1 MSHPSKGFSLIELM
15 VVLSVA
21 GILLTVAVPSFVSLI
36 QRNRVSTE
44 VNGFIGDLQFARSE
58 AIKQGLAVSVCPSSS
73 GTSCLKTNTWQA
85 GWIVFSNAKA
95 TGNVETG
102 DTVLRMR
109 PAWKGGDTL
118 TAAPALLSLTYNRD
132 GFALVPG
139 NAQGTTLMTLRTS
152 PANAS
157 ATRCVAINRVGY
169 QKLYKSGENGCT

>member
-1 MSHPSKGFSLIELM
+1 MSHPFKGFTLIELM
-15 VVLSVA
+15 VVLSVGA
-21 GILLTVAVPSFVSLI
+21 VLVTLAVPSFVDLI

-44 VNGFIGDLQFARSE
+44 VNGLIGDLQFARSE

-73 GTSCLKTNTWQA
+73 GTSCLKVNTWQA

-102 DTVLRMR
+102 DTVLRVR
-109 PAWKGGDTL
+109 SAWKGGDTL
-118 TAAPALLSLTYNRD
+118 AAAPTLLSLTYNRD

-139 NAQGTTLMTLRTS
+139 NAQGTTLMTLHTS

-157 ATRCVAINRVGY
+157 ATRCVVINRVGY